1 LANAGASCASAI
13 FDTKEGTVRRADDL
27 TAVLREKRGV
37 LPVEWRSD
45 MWTFVYISEHYNA
58 SADDK

>member
-1 LANAGASCASAI
+1 M
-13 FDTKEGTVRRADDL
+13 RRADDL

-58 SADDK
+58 SADNK